1 MIQREI
7 TIHMYQMMNNTKRII
22 GLISIFGWPALGFK
36 RGINSYD
43 YNYSNNKLY
52 RNYDKSEK
60 AKPPLYLH
68 KIAWGVGGIFWY
80 LNPVSFF
87 FVLYKEVY
95 RIEVNLRGLEDE
107 KKTDYYNEVL

>member
-1 MIQREI
+1 
-7 TIHMYQMMNNTKRII
+7 MNNTKRII
-22 GLISIFGWPALGFK
+22 GLIPIFGWTSLGFI
-36 RGINSYD
+36 RGLNSYN

-52 RNYDKSEK
+52 RNSEK
-60 AKPPLYLH
+60 AAKPPLYLH

-80 LNPVSFF
+80 LNPVTFC

-107 KKTDYYNEVL
+107 KKTDYYNEVLF